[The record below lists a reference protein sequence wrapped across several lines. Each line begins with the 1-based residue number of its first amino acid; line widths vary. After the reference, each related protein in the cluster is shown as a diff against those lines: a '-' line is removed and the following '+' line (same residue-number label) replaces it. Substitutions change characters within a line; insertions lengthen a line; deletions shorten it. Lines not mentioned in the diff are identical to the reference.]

1 MMVDNVA
8 RDQLEPAWQGR
19 HVLLVEDDES
29 WAHTA
34 SEILR
39 RAGYQVSLAPDYRQ
53 ALEILESSQP
63 VDLLLTDIVMPK
75 RINGVALG
83 RMARMRRGTLPLLY
97 MTAYDIP
104 GLAAETEST
113 VLIKPIS
120 EVELI
125 GAVERALAG

>member
-1 MMVDNVA
+1 MLLATSWN
-8 RDQLEPAWQGR
+8 RPGR
-19 HVLLVEDDES
+19 AATS
-29 WAHTA
+29 CWWKTT
-34 SEILR
+34 
-39 RAGYQVSLAPDYRQ
+39 RAGPTRRPKSCAAQVTKCHWRRTTGK